1 MLDLLFTNPA
11 AFVVI
16 FGSIIIAIGIHEFA
30 HCFMADRLG
39 DPTPRSMGRLTL
51 NPLAHLDPLGTL
63 MILITGLFGWG
74 KPSPFD
80 PYNLKHPKKD
90 TAVIALAGP
99 VSNLILA
106 ALLSLILRTA
116 SLPQN
121 VGLIVFGL
129 LTLNVNLALF
139 NLLPVPP
146 LDGSKILGVFLTN
159 EQALR
164 LSSFAGRNSFLLLF
178 LFILPLFAGRSL
190 AFLLISPLSRFI
202 LDLLV

>member
-1 MLDLLFTNPA
+1 MLDLLVTNPA

-16 FGSIIIAIGIHEFA
+16 FGGIIIAIGIHEFA
-30 HCFMADRLG
+30 HCFAADRLG
-39 DPTPRSMGRLTL
+39 DPTPRALGRLTL

-80 PYNLKHPKKD
+80 PYNLKNPKKD
-90 TAVIALAGP
+90 TAIIALAGP
-99 VSNLILA
+99 VSNLLLA
-106 ALLSLILRTA
+106 ALLSLILRAA
-116 SLPQN
+116 SVPPN
-121 VGLIVFGL
+121 IGLIVFGL

-146 LDGSKILGVFLTN
+146 LDGSKILGVFLSS

-164 LSSFAGRNSFLLLF
+164 YSHFAGRNSFLLLF

-190 AFLLISPLSRFI
+190 AFLLISPLSNF
-202 LDLLV
+202 LLNLLV